1 MRDDPL
7 AACSAPGDGEKTKG
21 TLRPGAARAAAL
33 RSTEHVVRRS
43 LSAQES
49 DLEEMLGGNASALPH
64 GGVSQSRF
72 LSARSGSPLEEFCD
86 LFFSPR
92 LKNTT
97 LAITKYF

>member
-1 MRDDPL
+1 MTL

-21 TLRPGAARAAAL
+21 TLAPGKQSQPCGVP
-33 RSTEHVVRRS
+33 STVRRS

-72 LSARSGSPLEEFCD
+72 RPARSGSPLEESATY
-86 LFFSPR
+86 FS
-92 LKNTT
+92 L
-97 LAITKYF
+97 LV